1 MNMFVSIF
9 GGMLLTAMLFGLLRS
24 LRLSNFWAAVVA
36 AALPSFAYMI
46 YAVVSWPGL
55 DVLTMH
61 IVAFPTVALLLFQ
74 IGGSKDAPYQ
84 RIHWAPKLMI
94 GFFVIITII
103 LGGFV
108 YIAGNGVPPSVAQWL
123 LPNAQGKTVYTGFAG
138 VVAHGEEA
146 SKSIAHYRS
155 MDSKL
160 TKLGWVVEVTGLDDL
175 QTGVPG
181 EVRVKLRDQRRG
193 GVVNVAVTMALG
205 RPGQPAEKMFDL
217 TSLGDGDHV
226 AQVLLPGAGEWLAV
240 LRLAHAGENI
250 VFERELHGR

>member
-1 MNMFVSIF
+1 MNMFMTIF
-9 GGMLLTAMLFGLLRS
+9 GGIVLTALLFGLLRTF
-24 LRLSNFWAAVVA
+24 RLSNFWAAVLS

-46 YAVVSWPGL
+46 YSVARWPGL

-61 IVAFPTVALLLFQ
+61 VVAYPTVSLLLYQ

-84 RIHWAPKLMI
+84 GIHWAPKLMI
-94 GFFVIITII
+94 GFFVTLTII

-123 LPNAQGKTVYTGFAG
+123 LPNAQGKTIHTGFAG

-160 TKLGWVVEVTGLDDL
+160 SKLGWNVEVTGLDDL

-181 EVRVKLRDQRRG
+181 EVRVKLGDARQA
-193 GVVNVAVTMALG
+193 GVVEADVSMALG
-205 RPGQPAEKMFDL
+205 RPGQPADKVIEL
-217 TSLGDGDHV
+217 TARGDGDYI
-226 AQVLLPGAGEWLAV
+226 AQVVLPDSGEWLAV
-240 LRLAHAGENI
+240 LQLVHAGEQI
-250 VFERELHGR
+250 VFERELHAN

>member
-9 GGMLLTAMLFGLLRS
+9 GGILLTAILFGLLRS
-24 LRLSNFWAAVVA
+24 FRLSNFWAAVLA

-46 YAVVSWPGL
+46 YSVVSWPGL

-61 IVAFPTVALLLFQ
+61 VVAFPTVALLLYQ
-74 IGGSKDAPYQ
+74 IGGSKDGPYEG
-84 RIHWAPKLMI
+84 IHWAPKLMI
-94 GFFVIITII
+94 GFFVTLTII

-123 LPNAQGKTVYTGFAG
+123 LPNAQGKNIHTGFAG

-160 TKLGWVVEVTGLDDL
+160 SKLGWNVEVSGLDDL

-181 EVRVKLRDQRRG
+181 EVRVKLGDASQA
-193 GVVNVAVTMALG
+193 GVADADVSMALG
-205 RPGQPAEKMFDL
+205 RPGKPADKVFEL
-217 TSLGDGDHV
+217 TARGGGDYV
-226 AQVLLPGAGEWLAV
+226 AQVLLPDVGEWLAV
-240 LRLAHAGENI
+240 LKLAYAGEQI
-250 VFERELHGR
+250 VLERELHAN

>member
-9 GGMLLTAMLFGLLRS
+9 GGILLTAILFGVFRS
-24 LRLSNFWAAVVA
+24 FRLSNFWAAVLS

-46 YAVVSWPGL
+46 YAVASWPGL

-61 IVAFPTVALLLFQ
+61 VVAFPTVALLLYQ
-74 IGGSKDAPYQ
+74 IGGTKDGPYEG
-84 RIHWAPKLMI
+84 IHWAPKLMI
-94 GFFVIITII
+94 GFFVTLTII

-123 LPNAQGKTVYTGFAG
+123 LPNAQGKTIYTGFAG

-160 TKLGWVVEVTGLDDL
+160 SRLGWNIEVSGLDDL

-181 EVRVKLRDQRRG
+181 EVLVKLGDARQA
-193 GVVNVAVTMALG
+193 GVVEVDVSMALG
-205 RPGQPAEKMFDL
+205 RPGQAADKVFDMKARGN
-217 TSLGDGDHV
+217 GDYV
-226 AQVLLPGAGEWLAV
+226 AQVVLPAAGEWLAV
-240 LRLAHAGENI
+240 LQLVHAGEQI
-250 VFERELHGR
+250 VFERELHAN